1 MEVLSH
7 AAPAP
12 PPVLP
17 FSLFEGPGL
26 EAAPPP
32 CESPPPLPP
41 RERDS
46 PLVHGVLSQNP
57 ALVNDSIVIAEK
69 KRQPQSVP
77 KPRPSAAVSK
87 PKPASQGG
95 VSAAAGAKTLP
106 SKRASTGVLFGVKDK
121 ELPAPDIVK
130 QTRKLFEAGS
140 GTGSSRKFGAK
151 SGMTKAKS
159 TSSLYSRPTS
169 RSNSF
174 DTPLTKTGRKKSEED
189 LTSRPPFLTS
199 GSPARR
205 SSRGSATSPAR
216 KSSTSS
222 PARTPRLPSKP
233 GTGPGVTS
241 RPALPAKPSHLSP
254 MVSGKP
260 VSSAIVD
267 RHVQKVTPTKIV
279 SKPGAF
285 RDTSRPSAVK
295 NTGGGSGLV
304 KASVATVIP
313 SDSRDA
319 SKDLGSKSIQLNLHP
334 INSSQ
339 GQGDSE
345 NDAEMGVKRVSA
357 SSIQN
362 IRNSGNHVNF
372 KFDDK
377 KVAKNHLPGMEN
389 KKVLPPKQVR
399 KQTTITLKVE
409 LRITRIGLPL
419 D

>member
-1 MEVLSH
+1 MEVLSQLS
-7 AAPAP
+7 P

-17 FSLFEGPGL
+17 FSLFEKPGL
-26 EAAPPP
+26 ETAPPP
-32 CESPPPLPP
+32 SESPPPLPP

-46 PLVHGVLSQNP
+46 PLVHSVLSQNP
-57 ALVNDSIVIAEK
+57 ALVNDSIVITEK
-69 KRQPQSVP
+69 KRQPQSP
-77 KPRPSAAVSK
+77 SKQRPSAAVSK
-87 PKPASQGG
+87 PKPAVQG
-95 VSAAAGAKTLP
+95 GAKTLP
-106 SKRASTGVLFGVKDK
+106 SKRASTGVIFGVKDK

-140 GTGSSRKFGAK
+140 GPGSSRKFGAK

-174 DTPLTKTGRKKSEED
+174 DTPLNKTGRKKSEED
-189 LTSRPPFLTS
+189 LTSRPPFLSS

-205 SSRGSATSPAR
+205 SSRSSATSPAR
-216 KSSTSS
+216 KTSTSS

-233 GTGPGVTS
+233 GTGPSMTS

-254 MVSGKP
+254 MVNSKP

-267 RHVQKVTPTKIV
+267 RHVHKVTPTKIV
-279 SKPGAF
+279 NKPGAF

-295 NTGGGSGLV
+295 NGGSGLV

-334 INSSQ
+334 ITG
-339 GQGDSE
+339 GQVGSE
-345 NDAEMGVKRVSA
+345 NDSEMGVKRVSA

-377 KVAKNHLPGMEN
+377 KGAKNHLPGMEHN
-389 KKVLPPKQVR
+389 KALPPKQVR
-399 KQTTITLKVE
+399 KLSYKCKYWHNSAQ
-409 LRITRIGLPL
+409 RHWGLFGL
-419 D
+419 DYRWS